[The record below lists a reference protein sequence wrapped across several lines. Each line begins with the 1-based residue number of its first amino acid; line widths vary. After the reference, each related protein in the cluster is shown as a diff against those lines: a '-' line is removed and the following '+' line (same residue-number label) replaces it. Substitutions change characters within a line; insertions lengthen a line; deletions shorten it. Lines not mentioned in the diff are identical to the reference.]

1 MGLLGGGALVGS
13 VGNSTSSRD
22 DTTESGQSGPAVCI
36 AMSMTDRECSRTI
49 TTISDSTK
57 VSPLKDV
64 THGDEARRWSYARPT
79 APVRTFRRTIAH
91 VWSGSLDRYSIRVVV
106 FVV

>member
-1 MGLLGGGALVGS
+1 MGS
-13 VGNSTSSRD
+13 VGNSPSSRD
-22 DTTESGQSGPAVCI
+22 DTTESSQSGSAVCI
-36 AMSMTDRECSRTI
+36 AMSMTDRECTRTI
-49 TTISDSTK
+49 ATISDYTN

>member
-1 MGLLGGGALVGS
+1 MGS
-13 VGNSTSSRD
+13 VGNSMSSRD
-22 DTTESGQSGPAVCI
+22 DTTESSQSSPAVRM

-49 TTISDSTK
+49 TTISDYTTGIA
-57 VSPLKDV
+57 VKDV
-64 THGDEARRWSYARPT
+64 THGDESRRWSYARPT

>member
-1 MGLLGGGALVGS
+1 MGS
-13 VGNSTSSRD
+13 VGNSPSSRD
-22 DTTESGQSGPAVCI
+22 DTTESSQSGSAVCI

-79 APVRTFRRTIAH
+79 APVRTFRRTIAR

>member
-1 MGLLGGGALVGS
+1 MGS
-13 VGNSTSSRD
+13 VGNSTLGRD

-36 AMSMTDRECSRTI
+36 AMSMTDRECIRTI
-49 TTISDSTK
+49 TTISDYTN

>member
-1 MGLLGGGALVGS
+1 MGS
-13 VGNSTSSRD
+13 VGNSMSGRD
-22 DTTESGQSGPAVCI
+22 DTTESSQSGPAVRI

-49 TTISDSTK
+49 TMISDYTTGIA
-57 VSPLKDV
+57 VKDV

-79 APVRTFRRTIAH
+79 APMRTFRRTIAH
-91 VWSGSLDRYSIRVVV
+91 VRSGSLDRYSIRVVV